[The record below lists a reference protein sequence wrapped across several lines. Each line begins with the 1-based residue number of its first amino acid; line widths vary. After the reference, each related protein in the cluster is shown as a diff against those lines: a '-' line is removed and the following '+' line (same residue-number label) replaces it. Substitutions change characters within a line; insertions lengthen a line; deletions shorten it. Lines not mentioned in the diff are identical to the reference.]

1 MQKTYYIEA
10 SRHEKNEYRVEDNRF
25 AAEAYYHNKLEAYQ
39 QMVASMKQRLEQ
51 SSDGKLAVEKFT
63 PAYNSR
69 QGMFVIDRE
78 TTVSA
83 VLYRVL
89 DDNEVVRQAD
99 KPFPDDHPV
108 LPYVAKGYDLGEQAY
123 FFATVDSRRTV
134 RPYRAASPE
143 AAVELARADRLGDV
157 LDKVQPVRHYL
168 HADKFEKVTLS
179 DGTTVDIV
187 TDDDFRRRLAEK
199 FPNGLTV
206 HLHGVDYRGLQD
218 YCEDN
223 IEDFSQD
230 SSWDGTVQAVDK
242 PLVPTDGQLPA
253 ELRFRPADYRYV
265 YACEDSY
272 YDEQLVDLLGDENIT
287 APSLLLARDHAL
299 QSFRVKIP
307 KELALMDRLFVA
319 GTAVSEVMD
328 MARQNGVTDDKGLLY
343 QIDRQFCAEQP
354 EWLQLLSRTYTADKR
369 RAFWVSST
377 AAAQA
382 AYRQGYAAV
391 TAAASRQ
398 FGAAVY
404 KLWQTYQDKPES
416 LSPQD
421 LDKIID
427 VSRFINEKIK
437 PYQETVDRASHGF
450 DMYAVSLQADFTRR
464 FHAFVKAKVKDIKVY
479 PDRQWAWHVRCKID
493 GEQQMAK
500 DLDEKEARIHKGGN
514 VAAIKQLVAYHYRDE
529 IAAAIDSAEKIQK
542 HLGR

>member
-25 AAEAYYHNKLEAYQ
+25 AAEDYYHNKLEAYQ
-39 QMVASMKQRLEQ
+39 QMVSSMKQRLEQ
-51 SSDGKLAVEKFT
+51 SSDGKMAVEKFT
-63 PAYNSR
+63 SAYNSR
-69 QGMFVIDRE
+69 QGMFIIDRE
-78 TTVSA
+78 TTVSP

-99 KPFPDDHPV
+99 KPFPDDHPA

-134 RPYRAASPE
+134 RPYRAASSE

-199 FPNGLTV
+199 FPKGLTV
-206 HLHGVDYRGLQD
+206 HLHGVDYRGLLD
-218 YCEDN
+218 YCEDH

-230 SSWDGTVQAVDK
+230 SFWDGTVQAADK
-242 PLVPTDGQLPA
+242 PLAPTDGHLPA
-253 ELRFRPADYRYV
+253 QLRLRPEDYRYV

-272 YDEQLVDLLGDENIT
+272 YNEQLVDLLGDENIT
-287 APSLLLARDHAL
+287 APSLLLARDNAL
-299 QSFRVKIP
+299 RSFRVKVP

-319 GTAVSEVMD
+319 DIPAAEVMD
-328 MARQNGVTDDKGLLY
+328 MVRRVGIKDGKRLLY
-343 QIDRQFCAEQP
+343 LIDRRFCEEQP
-354 EWLQLLSRTYTADKR
+354 EWLKLLARTYTADKR
-369 RAFWVSST
+369 RAFWVSSA

-382 AYRQGYAAV
+382 AYRQGYDTV
-391 TAAASRQ
+391 TADAARQ
-398 FGAAVY
+398 FGSSVY

-427 VSRFINEKIK
+427 VSRFIDEKIK
-437 PYQETVDRASHGF
+437 PYQDGVDKANREF
-450 DMYAVSLQADFTRR
+450 EMYVYSLQTDFIRR

-479 PDRQWAWHVRCKID
+479 PDRQWSWHVRCKID

-500 DLDEKEARIHKGGN
+500 DLDEKEARIHKRGN
-514 VAAIKQLVAYHYRDE
+514 VAAIKEMVAFHYRDE

-542 HLGR
+542 NLGR